1 MFARD
6 FGLSMLLTAGL
17 VLAESAPV
25 PGKPP
30 PTPEEISAAYRARVF
45 KVMDGA
51 LYREGLQELP
61 GGIAHLRLPDGYRYL
76 GPEDARKVIVDL
88 WGNPPSAA
96 GSSLLGVIIPD
107 GEHLASPSSWAIV
120 LSYVKQ
126 GYVTDSDA
134 GNIDANDLMSRLQ
147 AAGIESNKARKAS
160 GFDTMDLAG
169 WAAAPRYDTENRAL
183 YWAKRFT
190 VEHQIEDT
198 LNYDVRVLG
207 RHGVLSLNAIAGM
220 NRAADI
226 EDASPALIAMVR
238 FNQGHRYDD
247 FSPAADPRSGLTLAG
262 LVLGGIPPAV
272 APPEDLATPSRFWVH
287 LVSALLILVLLF
299 RTSRTS
305 SLTASAPSPPEPLA

>member
-6 FGLSMLLTAGL
+6 LGLSMLLTAGL
-17 VLAESAPV
+17 VLAESAPI
-25 PGKPP
+25 PGNLP
-30 PTPEEISAAYRARVF
+30 PTPEEVSAAYRARVF

-51 LYREGLQELP
+51 LYREGRQELH
-61 GGIAHLRLPDGYRYL
+61 GGIAHLQLPDGYRYL
-76 GPEDARKVIVDL
+76 GPEDARKVVVDL

-120 LSYVKQ
+120 LSYLDQ
-126 GYVTDSDA
+126 GHVTDSDA
-134 GNIDANDLMSRLQ
+134 GNINSQDLMSRLQ

-169 WAAAPRYDTENRAL
+169 WAAAPRYDMESRAL

-190 VEHQIEDT
+190 VDQQIEET

-226 EDASPALIAMVR
+226 EDASPALISMVR
-238 FNQGHRYDD
+238 FNEGHRYGD
-247 FSPAADPRSGLTLAG
+247 FNPAADRESGLTLSG
-262 LVLGGIPPAV
+262 LVLGGISPAA
-272 APPEDLATPSRFWVH
+272 APPEDLATPSRIWIQ
-287 LVSALLILVLLF
+287 LVLVLLTLLLLF
-299 RTSRTS
+299 RTSRSS
-305 SLTASAPSPPEPLA
+305 SLTPSAPSPAEPLS